1 MMNFKVTRMK
11 NLKALGWFTA
21 ALLSTAPAGA
31 SELIYTPVNP
41 SFGGDAFNS
50 AHLFGHANAINKYT
64 APDSNQ
70 FSEFEEE
77 SALDRLASS
86 LESRLIS
93 QLLADIGNG
102 NTGQLET
109 SDFFL
114 NVVDDNGSLLV
125 QIVDKA
131 TGESTEISVSGLQ
144 PDL

>member
-1 MMNFKVTRMK
+1 MAN
-11 NLKALGWFTA
+11 
-21 ALLSTAPAGA
+21 LSTKLALIGVLGSPLTLA
-31 SELIYTPVNP
+31 SELVYTPVNP
-41 SFGGDAFNS
+41 TFGGNPLNS
-50 AHLFGHANAINKYT
+50 TILINHANAINDYQDPN
-64 APDSNQ
+64 ASSFD
-70 FSEFEEE
+70 FEEE

-109 SDFFL
+109 DDFFL
-114 NVVDDNGSLLV
+114 NVVDDSGTLLV

-131 TGESTEISVSGLQ
+131 TGESTEISVSGLN

>member
-1 MMNFKVTRMK
+1 MNFKAARMA
-11 NLKALGWFTA
+11 NLSTKL
-21 ALLSTAPAGA
+21 ALLRILGSTLTWA
-31 SELIYTPVNP
+31 SELVYTPVNP
-41 SFGGDAFNS
+41 TFGGNPLNS
-50 AHLFGHANAINKYT
+50 TILINHANAINDYQDPN
-64 APDSNQ
+64 ASSFD
-70 FSEFEEE
+70 FEEE

-109 SDFFL
+109 DDFFL
-114 NVVDDNGSLLV
+114 NVVDDSGTLLV

-131 TGESTEISVSGLQ
+131 TGESTEISVSGLN